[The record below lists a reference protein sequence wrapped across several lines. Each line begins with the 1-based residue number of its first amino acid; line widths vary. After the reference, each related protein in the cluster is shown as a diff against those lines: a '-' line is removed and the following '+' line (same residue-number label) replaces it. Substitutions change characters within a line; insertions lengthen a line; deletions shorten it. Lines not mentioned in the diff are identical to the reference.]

1 MNSSQRSSINNTTTY
16 VIWRCLFH
24 NILRWRA
31 FRGELGSL
39 APTAA
44 HADSYS
50 FQSPAEKVGNDPW
63 RHVKEYWWNIP
74 GSPRFT
80 HPIFFTTPRLSLFH
94 LSASHSVSPV
104 SISLHLSVR
113 PDLRLGVCLPS
124 SVTASLHG
132 RSSLLIAAIWRL
144 RLRPDRCCV
153 PSEQP
158 EPPSPSSP
166 QTKPLL
172 RRPGERGW
180 FAAIILACAVSLKS
194 WWTRRH
200 FTFSFSY
207 LHATRSSTCCC
218 RYTEHAPGGIA
229 PGLSGVRKHV
239 LQWIDLV
246 N

>member
-44 HADSYS
+44 HTDSYS

-80 HPIFFTTPRLSLFH
+80 HPIFFTTPCLSLFH

-132 RSSLLIAAIWRL
+132 RSSLRSSQPFGDCALGLTDVASPLSNQNLHHHRHLKRNHCRAGQGSAADSL
-144 RLRPDRCCV
+144 RLF
-153 PSEQP
+153 
-158 EPPSPSSP
+158 
-166 QTKPLL
+166 
-172 RRPGERGW
+172 W
-180 FAAIILACAVSLKS
+180 
-194 WWTRRH
+194 
-200 FTFSFSY
+200 
-207 LHATRSSTCCC
+207 
-218 RYTEHAPGGIA
+218 HAPC
-229 PGLSGVRKHV
+229 P
-239 LQWIDLV
+239 
-246 N
+246 